1 MSPNAAHPTRSNPTH
16 PLVQITFCITLG
28 RRKRQRCHKREEE
41 WGPRSRGEFQTGRE
55 RGGAGTGGG
64 HLLCIQLPE
73 NDGRRPEKDQSPEVR
88 EADWQGLWIKSQLP
102 SKALKGSHDL
112 LSVSFSCPAPV
123 LNALAI
129 SQTDQILTSLCFGPK
144 QLCPVSLLSK
154 LMTILQGL
162 TKTSQGAF
170 PNHNTPPIPQ
180 AE

>member
-1 MSPNAAHPTRSNPTH
+1 MTYSQSRSPA
-16 PLVQITFCITLG
+16 Q
-28 RRKRQRCHKREEE
+28 
-41 WGPRSRGEFQTGRE
+41 
-55 RGGAGTGGG
+55 
-64 HLLCIQLPE
+64 
-73 NDGRRPEKDQSPEVR
+73 
-88 EADWQGLWIKSQLP
+88 
-102 SKALKGSHDL
+102 
-112 LSVSFSCPAPV
+112 PV